1 MSVLSDPAAESEQ
14 NGWPAVQAR
23 VLHELA
29 FSARK
34 MGNTRLAVKL
44 LSGLLHNTHQYLNKS
59 EQVEMLMA
67 LENYSKALIVKG
79 NDTDESLR
87 EAATLPLFSEINF
100 QGKKKGHGAD
110 TVRRHFNPC
119 AVRPENPPR
128 GQYSEFSVSLFYAV
142 NWGSEFTT

>member
-1 MSVLSDPAAESEQ
+1 MSNTTVDNATSESSYKWSNKSQNNFSEQ

-67 LENYSKALIVKG
+67 LENYSKLG
-79 NDTDESLR
+79 DR
-87 EAATLPLFSEINF
+87 
-100 QGKKKGHGAD
+100 
-110 TVRRHFNPC
+110 
-119 AVRPENPPR
+119 
-128 GQYSEFSVSLFYAV
+128 
-142 NWGSEFTT
+142 